1 MKVIDNGT
9 ITDVKGFKATGIT
22 AGLKKSGKKD
32 LALIYSEEKAVA
44 AAVFTKNL
52 VKAAPILLDMKNI
65 KSENIQAIIIN
76 SGNANACTGEEG
88 YQNAVKMTE
97 IVAKKLNLHPSEV
110 LIESTGII
118 GVQLDMEKVE
128 KGLEE
133 ISDKLEKDGG
143 HDAGRAIMTTDTFPK
158 NIAVKIIID
167 EKEVTIGGIAKG
179 SGMIHP
185 NMATMLSFL
194 TTDINIDK
202 ELLQKAFSYSTDK
215 TYNMISVDGDTS
227 TNDMAGILANAA
239 AGNKKITDENSE
251 EYKIFKKALDYVNE
265 ELAKSIAKDGEG
277 ATKLIE
283 VTTKNA
289 KTKEDAKKVSK
300 SVITSSLFKAAVFGS
315 DPNWGRILCAVGYSG
330 AELSVEK
337 LDIFIKGE
345 DNIVQVAKNG
355 MGIKFEESEVEK
367 ILEEEKVGVII
378 DLHDGESMATAWGCD
393 LTYDYVKINADYRT

>member
-1 MKVIDNGT
+1 MKVINNGT
-9 ITDVKGFKATGIT
+9 ITDVKGFKATGMT
-22 AGLKKSGKKD
+22 AGLKKSGRKD

-44 AAVFTKNL
+44 AAVFTQNL
-52 VKAAPILLDMKNI
+52 VKAAPILLNMKNI

-97 IVAKKLNLHPSEV
+97 IVSKELDLLPNEV

-118 GVQLDMEKVE
+118 GVQLDMDKIE
-128 KGLEE
+128 KGLKK
-133 ISDKLEKDGG
+133 IVGKLDTDGG
-143 HDAGRAIMTTDTFPK
+143 YDAGEAIMTTDTFPK
-158 NIAVKIIID
+158 NIAVKIKID
-167 EKEVTIGGIAKG
+167 GKEVTIGGMAKG

-185 NMATMLSFL
+185 DMATMLSFL
-194 TTDINIDK
+194 TADVSIDK
-202 ELLQKAFSYSTDK
+202 ELLQKAFSGSSDK

-227 TNDMAGILANAA
+227 TNDMAGILANGT

-251 EYKIFKKALDYVNE
+251 DYKTFKEALDYVNE

-289 KTKEDAKKVSK
+289 KTMKDARKVAK

-330 AELSVEK
+330 ADLSVNNV
-337 LDIFIKGE
+337 DIFIKGQK
-345 DNIVQVAKNG
+345 NMVQVAKNG
-355 MGIKFEESEVEK
+355 MGIKFKEDEAEK

-378 DLHDGESMATAWGCD
+378 DLHDGDFDAVAWGCD
-393 LTYDYVKINADYRT
+393 LTYDYVRINADYRT